1 MTLSIRRLSL
11 TLPLG
16 LALALAAAAA
26 SAQATSPVGV
36 WKTIDDTTKKEK
48 SLVRIVE
55 SGGVYSGRVEKIVD
69 PDAPK
74 DAVCKDCTDDRKDKP
89 IVGMTIIKNMKQ
101 STDDKAV
108 YEGGEI
114 LDPKD
119 GKVYKSK
126 MKLVEGGSKLDVR
139 GYVGVSLFGKT
150 QTWIRAE

>member
-11 TLPLG
+11 ALPLG

-48 SLVRIVE
+48 SLVRISE

>member
-11 TLPLG
+11 ALPLG
-16 LALALAAAAA
+16 LALALAATAA

>member
-1 MTLSIRRLSL
+1 MTLSILRLSL
-11 TLPLG
+11 G
-16 LALALAAAAA
+16 FALALAASAV

-36 WKTIDDTTKKEK
+36 WKTIDDATKKEK

-55 SGGVYSGRVEKIVD
+55 SGGVYSGRVEKIID

-89 IVGMTIIKNMKQ
+89 ILGMTIIRNMKQ
-101 STDDKAV
+101 SADDKAV
-108 YEGGEI
+108 YDGGEI

-126 MKLVEGGSKLDVR
+126 LKLIEGGSKLDVR
-139 GYVGVSLFGKT
+139 GYVGVPLFGKT
-150 QTWIRAE
+150 QTWLRAE

>member
-1 MTLSIRRLSL
+1 MTLSILRLSL
-11 TLPLG
+11 G
-16 LALALAAAAA
+16 FALALAASAV

-36 WKTIDDTTKKEK
+36 WKTIDDATKKEK

-55 SGGVYSGRVEKIVD
+55 SGGVYSGRVEKIID

-89 IVGMTIIKNMKQ
+89 ILGMTIIRNMKQ
-101 STDDKAV
+101 SADDKAV
-108 YEGGEI
+108 YDGGEI

-126 MKLVEGGSKLDVR
+126 LKLIEGGSKLDVR

-150 QTWIRAE
+150 QTWLRAE